1 MFASR
6 CTARQSTSVNTHSA
20 SFGLKCV
27 DILTNKSSLA
37 SLWFCISNEL
47 LRFENALGQP
57 CEFYI
62 RSRHRVNWDC
72 IYKPVGKHDK
82 EPPSVDTGTENRWHN
97 LWRYLGTVSH
107 LKARIIYSTI
117 KPRHHRS
124 SSSVQLPVTPP
135 PRYMWR
141 FFFFFLFFTYSMLVS
156 ALIKTVIISWLFVA
170 VSAQQCFAMVIIGNI
185 LLIQQRR

>member
-1 MFASR
+1 MR
-6 CTARQSTSVNTHSA
+6 CSCARQSTSVNTHSA

-47 LRFENALGQP
+47 PRFENALGQP

-82 EPPSVDTGTENRWHN
+82 EPPSVDTGTEKHWHN

-117 KPRHHRS
+117 KPGHHRS
-124 SSSVQLPVTPP
+124 SSSVQLPCQWPP
-135 PRYMWR
+135 RPRYMWR
-141 FFFFFLFFTYSMLVS
+141 FLGFFTYSMLVS

-170 VSAQQCFAMVIIGNI
+170 VSAQQRFGMVIIGNI